1 MTLGQSL
8 HFYAKAGAKWEPR
21 GKAILPLSPSL
32 SLFLSGNIVKK
43 DHFPEVFAR
52 CVGACLRGEAKGTT
66 VLGDLEAFRCLKDNM
81 EHIFYIT

>member
-1 MTLGQSL
+1 M
-8 HFYAKAGAKWEPR
+8 GAQRESN
-21 GKAILPLSPSL
+21 PLSL
-32 SLFLSGNIVKK
+32 SLWQYRKK

-66 VLGDLEAFRCLKDNM
+66 VLGDLEVFRCLKDNM